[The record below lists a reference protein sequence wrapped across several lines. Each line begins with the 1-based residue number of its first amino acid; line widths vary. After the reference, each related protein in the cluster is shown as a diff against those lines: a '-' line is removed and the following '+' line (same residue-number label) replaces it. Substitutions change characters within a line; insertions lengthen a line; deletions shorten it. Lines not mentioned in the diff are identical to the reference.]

1 MVSAKLSKRKSI
13 MSANKPPTGHLFTPL
28 ALGDLNLPNRIVMA
42 PLTRNRAGEG
52 NVPTA
57 LNVRYYRQRA
67 SAGLIITEASQISPQ
82 GIGYPATPGIHS
94 DEQVAGWRQVTDAV
108 HAEGGRIFMQL
119 WHVGRISHSSM
130 QPGNARPVAPSAIR
144 PQGEAVTYEGMQ
156 PFETPRALTLEEIP
170 GVIAD
175 YVVAAQRAR
184 DAGFD
189 GIEIHSANGYLLDE
203 FLRDG
208 TNTRTDAYGGSAE
221 NRMRLL
227 DEVVSA
233 VSAVWPAN
241 RIGVRLSPENQFND
255 IRDSQPQAMFN
266 AVADML
272 RSHQLAYLHVVEGN
286 MLGGERLVD
295 YTELKRHFDGLYMAN
310 NGYTQTVAEQALQQ
324 GDADMVAFGRLFIA
338 NPDLPER
345 FAQGAELNEPDP
357 ETFYGGD
364 AAGYT
369 DYPTLEQA

>member
-1 MVSAKLSKRKSI
+1 
-13 MSANKPPTGHLFTPL
+13 
-28 ALGDLNLPNRIVMA
+28 
-42 PLTRNRAGEG
+42 
-52 NVPTA
+52 
-57 LNVRYYRQRA
+57 
-67 SAGLIITEASQISPQ
+67 
-82 GIGYPATPGIHS
+82 
-94 DEQVAGWRQVTDAV
+94 
-108 HAEGGRIFMQL
+108 MQL

-144 PQGEAVTYEGMQ
+144 PEGEAVTYEGMQ

-175 YVVAAQRAR
+175 YVVAAQRAK
-184 DAGFD
+184 DAGSD

-208 TNTRTDAYGGSAE
+208 SNTRTDIYGGSIE

-227 DEVVSA
+227 EEVITA
-233 VSAVWPAN
+233 VSEVWPAA

-255 IRDSQPQAMFN
+255 ILDSQPQITFN

-272 RSHQLAYLHVVEGN
+272 SRHQLAYLHVLEGN

-295 YTELKRHFDGLYMAN
+295 YTDIKRRFGGLYMAN
-310 NGYTQTVAEQALQQ
+310 NGYTQASAEQALQQ
-324 GDADMVAFGRLFIA
+324 GDADMLAFGKLYIA

-345 FAQGAELNEPDP
+345 FAQGAILNEPDP
-357 ETFYGGD
+357 ETFYGGG

-369 DYPTLEQA
+369 DYPAMDS